1 MSSATAAVNR
11 VPEARQAV
19 EARLDAL
26 ESKVALDQEL
36 ATDAVAAI
44 RRPDEVRERL
54 GAALRYSQRVE
65 ADVAGLAIDIL
76 LPHDADDHLGRFL
89 AAWVPDELGHAA
101 SQEVLLR
108 ALDLP
113 TYEARDADHVPVHN
127 RIAGTLARLS
137 DRAYDIV
144 SMTYH
149 TVGSLNER
157 LAMGAYRRMAEIAA
171 ELDEPELVDHL
182 LKPTARDEAFHL
194 GYYRTYALQLRAR
207 LAPWQQAA
215 VRALIC
221 NTYLPVGAGGKDD
234 RAPFGEVVIA
244 LEDDPDNPSIADT
257 VHDIAQD
264 LLARDHDDLPR
275 FAHRALARCVAQ
287 ARQARIAP

>member
-1 MSSATAAVNR
+1 MTSATAAINR
-11 VPEARQAV
+11 LPEAREAV

-26 ESKVALDQEL
+26 ESKTPLDQDD
-36 ATDAVAAI
+36 AAGAVADI
-44 RRPDEVRERL
+44 RRPDVVRERL

-113 TYEARDADHVPVHN
+113 VYEARDADYVPFHN
-127 RIAGTLARLS
+127 RIAGTLGRLS

-149 TVGSLNER
+149 TIGSLNER
-157 LAMGAYRRMAEIAA
+157 LAMGAYRRMAEIAD
-171 ELDEPELVDHL
+171 EIDEPGLVDHL

-194 GYYRTYALQLRAR
+194 GYYRTYALQMRAR

-221 NTYLPVGAGGKDD
+221 NTYIPVGAGGKHD

-244 LEDDPDNPSIADT
+244 LEDDPDNPSIADA

-264 LLARDHDDLPR
+264 LLARDQGELPK
-275 FAHRALARCVAQ
+275 FAHRALAECVER
-287 ARQARIAP
+287 AREARAAA